1 MAVKRLVEFPLEDG
15 SSVFVEVDEPEG
27 AGGTVRAARPGE
39 LAEKAQVTF
48 EEAVQRIRPA
58 AEAILGKLRDL
69 QEPPDQVAIEY
80 GLKLNAQAGAI
91 VASASADAHYKVTLS
106 WRRKEG

>member
-1 MAVKRLVEFPLEDG
+1 MKRLVEFPLGEG
-15 SSVFVEVDEPEG
+15 GSVFVEVDEPEG
-27 AGGTVRAARPGE
+27 VGTVRAARPGE

-48 EEAVQRIRPA
+48 EEALQRIRPA

-69 QEPPDQVAIEY
+69 DEPPDQVAIEY

-106 WRRKEG
+106 WRRKEA